1 LIANKPLNAL
11 KNLNAD
17 KPHRALVNIIDHD
30 NVRNSKEITGGKLGS
45 SLEYVQQC
53 MEGVNCFC
61 LNLWCLTP
69 LSTIFQLYRGRQFY
83 CWGKPQYPGKTTDL
97 GINWLIG

>member
-30 NVRNSKEITGGKLGS
+30 NVRNSKEITEGKLGS

-53 MEGVNCFC
+53 VEGVNCFC

-83 CWGKPQYPGKTTDL
+83 CWENHSTRGKPPTWG
-97 GINWLIG
+97 